1 MGLDFSSG
9 YIDRRGEKGK
19 AEGKEEKKKNNI
31 KQQRYM
37 YISSPSFFLSFF
49 FVRRGFPFL
58 LIGTEPGAHQLAD
71 KRRPLAYTRASC
83 SVGLLQ
89 EEPCRNMYTSNGMDV

>member
-37 YISSPSFFLSFF
+37 YISSPSFFLSFLCAGVFRF
-49 FVRRGFPFL
+49 FLSGPS
-58 LIGTEPGAHQLAD
+58 PAH
-71 KRRPLAYTRASC
+71 
-83 SVGLLQ
+83 
-89 EEPCRNMYTSNGMDV
+89 TSWLTNDAR